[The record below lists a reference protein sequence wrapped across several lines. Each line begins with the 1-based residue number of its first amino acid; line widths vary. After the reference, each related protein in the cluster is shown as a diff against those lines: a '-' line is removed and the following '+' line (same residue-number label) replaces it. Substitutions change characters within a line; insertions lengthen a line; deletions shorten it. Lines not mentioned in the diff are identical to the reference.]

1 MPEKSAGAM
10 TADPHSIASVYA
22 FERTEGA
29 SLEELLDRLAGPQT
43 AHAARKFRVACHAS
57 CSETV
62 LLQAIRLLHDTLTK
76 IPFSA
81 LDDDKSREDAAAV
94 NWFGARVTELEAG
107 LV

>member
-1 MPEKSAGAM
+1 
-10 TADPHSIASVYA
+10 
-22 FERTEGA
+22 
-29 SLEELLDRLAGPQT
+29 
-43 AHAARKFRVACHAS
+43 
-57 CSETV
+57 V

-81 LDDDKSREDAAAV
+81 LNDDRSHEDAAAV